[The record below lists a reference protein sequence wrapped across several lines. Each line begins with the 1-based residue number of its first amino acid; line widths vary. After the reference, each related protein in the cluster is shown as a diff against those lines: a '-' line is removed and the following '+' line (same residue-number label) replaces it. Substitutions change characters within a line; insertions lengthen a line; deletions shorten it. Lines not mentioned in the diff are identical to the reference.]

1 MIDLGDG
8 LVIEILSPPREK
20 RLGRG
25 GDANS
30 DSLVARVVWGD
41 VRFLFTGDITAE
53 TEQYLLK
60 SGQRLASDVLKVA
73 HHGSNGSTTSQFLRA
88 VDPAYTVI
96 SVGVD
101 NQFGHPAD
109 AVLERIG
116 ELDQIEICRT
126 DTQGTIEFITDG
138 QRIWVESE
146 K

>member
-1 MIDLGDG
+1 
-8 LVIEILSPPREK
+8 
-20 RLGRG
+20 
-25 GDANS
+25 
-30 DSLVARVVWGD
+30 
-41 VRFLFTGDITAE
+41 
-53 TEQYLLK
+53 
-60 SGQRLASDVLKVA
+60 
-73 HHGSNGSTTSQFLRA
+73 
-88 VDPAYTVI
+88 
-96 SVGVD
+96 VGVD